1 MRLRRQR
8 RSIALAAAGAA
19 GLLLGLGA
27 VPRALGAA
35 SPIDGAYRGTHL
47 LQVTGSL
54 AGGITVTA
62 GETWTISK
70 VCTIQAGTLLEQ
82 YTPAGGSSYQVRW
95 LNVWVPMNPDAPGAK
110 CEFVFDGG
118 PITVTVKASTTSLSN
133 TGCNGDA
140 CALSGQ
146 ALKRVGAT
154 PTTTASKPTTT
165 VAKPKPKPKV
175 KDTSPPRISAI
186 TPQGFAQQNGKIG
199 LLVSL
204 KDDSGTAKVHLTV
217 YQGGKPLGT
226 TMNTWLKADG
236 VTGVTWQVPA
246 SATGPL
252 YFCASAEDA
261 AGNKSS
267 EKRNAFTAPEFRDE
281 P

>member
-1 MRLRRQR
+1 
-8 RSIALAAAGAA
+8 
-19 GLLLGLGA
+19 
-27 VPRALGAA
+27 
-35 SPIDGAYRGTHL
+35 
-47 LQVTGSL
+47 
-54 AGGITVTA
+54 
-62 GETWTISK
+62 
-70 VCTIQAGTLLEQ
+70 
-82 YTPAGGSSYQVRW
+82 
-95 LNVWVPMNPDAPGAK
+95 MNPDAPGAK

-118 PITVTVKASTTSLSN
+118 PITVTVKASATSLSIA
-133 TGCNGDA
+133 GCNGDA

-146 ALKRVGAT
+146 ALERVGAP

-165 VAKPKPKPKV
+165 VAKPKPKPKPKV
-175 KDTSPPRISAI
+175 KDTSAPRVSAI

-217 YQGGKPLGT
+217 YEGGKPLGP

-236 VTGVTWQVPA
+236 VTGVTWHVPA
-246 SATGPL
+246 SAKGPL

-267 EKRNAFTAPEFRDE
+267 EKRNAFAQPEFRDE
-281 P
+281 PGRSCAWIPLVVPVEQVSNTCGGEGWNAFVEAQHYFGNVRSPSPTRSTSALPATSTTQGTAGTPSGIRSSAGSRTTSEPGRVRKSTTTS